1 MIIVDTALRKRA
13 EKGRPV
19 MVAMV
24 GAGAIGRG
32 LASQIINHSTGMRLA
47 VIANRT
53 IENAVQALELSGV
66 TDWKAVSNVAEL
78 NDCIARG
85 ITAVTDDLLLACEA
99 DGIEAVVDVLS
110 DVEVVAKVALHAFA
124 QGKHY
129 LTMNAE
135 ADATF
140 GLELRMRAEAAGV
153 IYSVSDGDQPGVE
166 MNLWRYVKGLGLEPL
181 VCGNIKGLQDCRRNP
196 TTQEGFAKTWKQGT
210 KMVTSFADGTKIS
223 CEQACVA
230 NATGMCVEMR
240 GMRGGDFH
248 GSVEELRDSG
258 RYDVEKLRKLGGVV
272 DYVVGATPAAGV
284 FVLAAHDD
292 PLHRFNLKLYKMGAG
307 PLYAFYAHTHICYFD
322 TPSSIARMVLF
333 RDTVIAAKEHKVD
346 VVTIAKIDL
355 KAGTVLDG
363 IGGYHSYGVCEN
375 IGPSVR
381 ERMLPMGLSEGCR
394 LLRDIRCDEAIGYDD
409 VELPAGRL
417 SDNLRDA
424 MIERWSKGTKHLEA
438 FSNR

>member
-1 MIIVDTALRKRA
+1 
-13 EKGRPV
+13 

-32 LASQIINHSTGMRLA
+32 VASQIINHTVGMRLA

-53 IENAVQALELSGV
+53 IENAIQALQVSGV
-66 TDWKAVSNVAEL
+66 TEWKSVSTVAEL
-78 NDCIARG
+78 NDCIERG
-85 ITAVTDDLLLACEA
+85 ITAVTDDLMMVCEA
-99 DGIEAVVDVLS
+99 EAIEVVIDVLS
-110 DVEVVAKVALHAFA
+110 EVEVVAKIALHAFA

-196 TTQEGFAKTWKQGT
+196 TTQEGFARTWNQGT

-223 CEQACVA
+223 FEQACVA
-230 NATGMCVEMR
+230 NATGMSVEMR

-248 GSVEELRDSG
+248 GTVDDLRDSG
-258 RYDVEKLRKLGGVV
+258 RYDIEKLRKLGGVV

-284 FVLAAHDD
+284 FVLATHND
-292 PLHRFNLKLYKMGAG
+292 PFHRFNLKLYKMGEG
-307 PLYAFYAHTHICYFD
+307 PLYAFYAHTHLCYFD
-322 TPSSIARMVLF
+322 VPVSAARMVLF

-346 VVTIAKIDL
+346 VVTIAKTDL

-363 IGGYHSYGVCEN
+363 IGGYHTYGVCEN
-375 IGPSVR
+375 IGPAVS

-394 LLRDIRCDEAIGYDD
+394 LLRDVRSDEVIGYDD
-409 VELPAGRL
+409 VEVPEGRI
-417 SDNLRDA
+417 SDNLRNA
-424 MIERWSKGTKHLEA
+424 MLERCAAGTKQLKI

>member
-1 MIIVDTALRKRA
+1 MILIDTALRKRA

-32 LASQIINHSTGMRLA
+32 VASQIINHAPGMRLT

-53 IENAVQALELSGV
+53 LENAIKALEVSGV
-66 TDWKAVSNVAEL
+66 TEWKAVSNVTEL

-85 ITAVTDDLLLACEA
+85 ITAVTDDLLLVCEA
-99 DGIEAVVDVLS
+99 DAIEVVMEVLS
-110 DVEVVAKVALHAFA
+110 DVEIVGKVALHAFA
-124 QGKHY
+124 HGKHY

-140 GLELRMRAEAAGV
+140 GLELRTRAEAAGV
-153 IYSVSDGDQPGVE
+153 IYSVADGDQPGLE

-196 TTQEGFAKTWKQGT
+196 TTQEGFAKKWNQGT

-223 CEQACVA
+223 FEQACVA
-230 NATGMCVEMR
+230 NATGMCVEQR
-240 GMRGGDFH
+240 GMRGGDFP
-248 GSVEELRDSG
+248 GTVEELRDSG

-272 DYVVGATPAAGV
+272 DYVVGAQPAAGV

-292 PLHRFNLKLYKMGAG
+292 PFHRFNLKLYKMGEG
-307 PLYAFYAHTHICYFD
+307 PLYAFYAHTHLCYFEV
-322 TPSSIARMVLF
+322 PSSLARLVLF
-333 RDTVIAAKEHKVD
+333 RDTTIAAKEHKVD
-346 VVTIAKIDL
+346 VVTIAKTDL

-363 IGGYHSYGVCEN
+363 IGGYHTYGVCEN
-375 IGPSVR
+375 IGPSLSGK
-381 ERMLPMGLSEGCR
+381 MLPMGLSEGCR
-394 LLRDIRCDEAIGYDD
+394 LRRDIRCDEVIGYDD
-409 VELPAGRL
+409 VEVPEGRL
-417 SDNLRDA
+417 SDSLRKATIDRCMA
-424 MIERWSKGTKHLEA
+424 GSRHLEA